1 MSAPFSPCPISA
13 DYLSYIHIR
22 CLKTLVALG
31 LVSISLISCAT
42 TPPTTSAI
50 APHAFQ
56 PPAPEPHSSGL
67 ERYKALGNEPFPV
80 PAVDTQRIGQKFLKQ
95 TVDYKTEHPP
105 GTIVVDPKN
114 RFLYLIKEK
123 GEAVRYGVGVG
134 KAGFEFTGS
143 AHIGFKRQWPRWTPT
158 PDMLKRD
165 PGRYGKWADGM
176 DGSDRNPLGARALY
190 LVKDGKDTLYRIHG
204 TNEPWTI
211 GTAAS
216 SGCIR
221 MLNQDV
227 IDLYSQVPQGAKVVV
242 LGTEGA

>member
-1 MSAPFSPCPISA
+1 MIPPVHPTSRAGHPFRLNPLSSLFILCVVLSACTTTRPTQS
-13 DYLSYIHIR
+13 
-22 CLKTLVALG
+22 VAPLA
-31 LVSISLISCAT
+31 LQA
-42 TPPTTSAI
+42 
-50 APHAFQ
+50 
-56 PPAPEPHSSGL
+56 PAPEPHASGAD
-67 ERYKALGNEPFPV
+67 RYQALGNEPFPV
-80 PAVDTQRIGQKFLKQ
+80 PAVDTHRVGQKFLKQ

-114 RFLYLIKEK
+114 RFLYLVKENGK
-123 GEAVRYGVGVG
+123 AVRYGVGVG
-134 KAGFEFTGS
+134 KAGFEFSGT

-158 PDMLKRD
+158 PDMLERD
-165 PGRYGKWADGM
+165 PSRYGKWADGM
-176 DGSDRNPLGARALY
+176 DGSDKNPLGARAMY

-227 IDLYSQVPQGAKVVV
+227 IDLYSQVPTGANVVV
-242 LGTEGA
+242 LGAAEA

>member
-1 MSAPFSPCPISA
+1 MSAPFSPCPVSA
-13 DYLSYIHIR
+13 VYRSCTHIR

-31 LVSISLISCAT
+31 LVSTGLISCAAT
-42 TPPTTSAI
+42 APTTRPI

-56 PPAPEPHSSGL
+56 PPAPEPRTSGL
-67 ERYKALGNEPFPV
+67 ERYKARGNEPFPV
-80 PAVDTQRIGQKFLKQ
+80 PAVDTQRIGQQFLKQ
-95 TVDYKTEHPP
+95 IVDYKTEHPP
-105 GTIVVDPKN
+105 GTIVVDPQN

-123 GEAVRYGVGVG
+123 GKAVRYGVGVG
-134 KAGFEFTGS
+134 KAGFEFSGT

-165 PGRYGKWADGM
+165 PARYGKWAHGM
-176 DGSDRNPLGARALY
+176 DGGDRNPLGARALY

-227 IDLYSQVPQGAKVVV
+227 IDLYSQVPTGANIVV
-242 LGTEGA
+242 LGPAGA